1 MSIEW
6 KYVKPLNDKKSVS
19 AFLIEHSI
27 VLPLDL
33 VKVLESYNGGRP
45 SDKSVVVA
53 DGREFVFKSLLS
65 YNKDDLETI
74 YSIYPIFE
82 QTSCFPFATD
92 PSGNIICYD
101 TEKEEYVLYEH
112 ETDSYVEIVSM
123 KAIINK

>member
-6 KYVKPLNDKKSVS
+6 KYVKPLLDRKAVS

-65 YNKDDLETI
+65 YNKDDLETV

-82 QTSCFPFATD
+82 ETSCFPFATD
-92 PSGNIICYD
+92 PSGNMICYD
-101 TEKEEYVLYEH
+101 TKKEKYVLYEH
-112 ETDSYVEIVSM
+112 ETDNFVEIVSM
-123 KAIINK
+123 NAIFQ